1 MTDINVRIEEPEA
14 INIQIIEAEAINV
27 IIAEGEAI
35 KVNISEGVASVLA
48 NIFTALEEGKQ
59 ITKLYIT
66 DDRKVAIE
74 FKND

>member
-1 MTDINVRIEEPEA
+1 MTDINVKIEEPEA
-14 INIQIIEAEAINV
+14 INIQVIEAEAINV

-35 KVNISEGVASVLA
+35 KVNIDEGVASILA

-74 FKND
+74 FKED

>member
-1 MTDINVRIEEPEA
+1 MTDINVKIEEPEA
-14 INIQIIEAEAINV
+14 INIQITEGETINV
-27 IIAEGEAI
+27 SI
-35 KVNISEGVASVLA
+35 NEGVASILA

>member
-14 INIQIIEAEAINV
+14 INIQITEGETINV
-27 IIAEGEAI
+27 TI
-35 KVNISEGVASVLA
+35 NEGVASILA

-59 ITKLYIT
+59 ITKLYVT
-66 DDRKVAIE
+66 GDRKFAIE

>member
-1 MTDINVRIEEPEA
+1 MTDINIKIEEPKA
-14 INIQIIEAEAINV
+14 INIQIIESEAINV

-35 KVNISEGVASVLA
+35 KVNINEGVASILA

-59 ITKLYIT
+59 ITKFYIT

-74 FKND
+74 FKDD